1 MRKDFLQD
9 RRGDFA
15 AASTAVG
22 QFCQSNTHKLI
33 FVKPSGIATV
43 AHLSEYSEIID
54 ARTPSEFVEDHIPG
68 AINLPVLDDE
78 ERARVGTLHK
88 QASAF
93 DAKKVGAALV
103 SRHIAEH
110 LERYF
115 QDKPAGYKP
124 LVYCW
129 RGGNRSGS
137 MAHVLQK
144 VGFKAAQLDGG
155 YKAYRRTV
163 IAELET
169 LPARLSFQVICG
181 PTGCGKSR
189 LLQSLHARGAQ
200 ILDLENLAA
209 HRGSLLGSLPD
220 KSQPSQKG
228 FESRIWWQLRQLDPA
243 KPVFV
248 ESESKKI
255 GNLRVPDALLAAMRN
270 GRSIWIEATID
281 QRIAILLEEYAHFLE
296 SPENLLEQIAH
307 LTPLRGHEMVD
318 RWKILIGQKQ
328 WGQFVRDMLLSHYDP
343 AYQKSL
349 GRNYGAD
356 QTCAAFAMT
365 GIGNE
370 DFDLLAMKILDSGSL
385 ENDA

>member
-1 MRKDFLQD
+1 M
-9 RRGDFA
+9 
-15 AASTAVG
+15 
-22 QFCQSNTHKLI
+22 
-33 FVKPSGIATV
+33 KPSGIATV

-54 ARTPSEFVEDHIPG
+54 ARTPSEFAEDHIPG

-110 LERYF
+110 LEQYF

-144 VGFKAAQLDGG
+144 VGFKAVQLDGG

-163 IAELET
+163 IAELDQ
-169 LPARLSFQVICG
+169 LPARFSFQVICG

-200 ILDLENLAA
+200 VLDLENLAA

-220 KSQPSQKG
+220 KPQPSQKG
-228 FESRIWWQLRQLDPA
+228 LESRIWWQLRQFDPA
-243 KPVFV
+243 KPVYV

-255 GNLRVPDALLAAMRN
+255 GNLRVPDALLTAMRN

-281 QRIAILLEEYAHFLE
+281 QRAAILLEEYAHFLE
-296 SPENLLEQIAH
+296 SPEGLIEQIAH
-307 LTPLRGHEMVD
+307 LIPLRGHETVD
-318 RWKILIGQKQ
+318 RWKGQIEQRQ
-328 WGQFVRDMLLSHYDP
+328 WDQFVRDMLLSHYDP

-349 GRNYGAD
+349 GRNYGVD
-356 QTCAAFAMT
+356 QTCAAFPLT

-370 DFDLLAMKILDSGSL
+370 DFDLLALKILDSGRL
-385 ENDA
+385 ENKA

>member
-1 MRKDFLQD
+1 
-9 RRGDFA
+9 
-15 AASTAVG
+15 
-22 QFCQSNTHKLI
+22 
-33 FVKPSGIATV
+33 
-43 AHLSEYSEIID
+43 LSEYSEIID
-54 ARTPSEFVEDHIPG
+54 ARTPSEFAEDHIPG

-115 QDKPAGYKP
+115 HDKPVGYKP

-163 IAELET
+163 IAELEQ

-200 ILDLENLAA
+200 VLDLEDLAA

-220 KSQPSQKG
+220 KYQPSQKG
-228 FESRIWWQLRQLDPA
+228 FESQLWWQLKQFDPGE
-243 KPVFV
+243 PVFV

-255 GNLRVPDALLAAMRN
+255 GSLRVPDALLTAMRN

-281 QRIAILLEEYAHFLE
+281 QRAAILLEEYAHFLA
-296 SPENLLEQIAH
+296 SPESLLEQIAH
-307 LTPLRGHEMVD
+307 LIPLRGREMVD
-318 RWKILIGQKQ
+318 RWKILIEKRQ
-328 WGQFVRDMLLSHYDP
+328 WDQFVRDMLLSHYDP

-349 GRNYGAD
+349 GRNYGTGL
-356 QTCAAFAMT
+356 TCAAFPLT
-365 GIGNE
+365 GIGNK
-370 DFDLLAMKILDSGSL
+370 DFDLLALKVLDSSSL

>member
-1 MRKDFLQD
+1 M
-9 RRGDFA
+9 
-15 AASTAVG
+15 
-22 QFCQSNTHKLI
+22 
-33 FVKPSGIATV
+33 KPSGTATV

-54 ARTPSEFVEDHIPG
+54 ARTPSEFAEDHIPG

-103 SRHIAEH
+103 SRHIANY
-110 LERYF
+110 LEQYF
-115 QDKPAGYKP
+115 HDKPAGYKP

-144 VGFKAAQLDGG
+144 VGFKASQLDGG

-163 IAELET
+163 IAELEQI
-169 LPARLSFQVICG
+169 PAQFGFRVICG

-200 ILDLENLAA
+200 VLDLESLAA

-220 KSQPSQKG
+220 QPQPSQKS
-228 FESRIWWQLRQLDPA
+228 FESRIWWQLRQLDPTR
-243 KPVFV
+243 PVFV

-255 GNLRVPDALLAAMRN
+255 GNLRVPDALLSAVRN
-270 GRSIWIEATID
+270 GRIIWIEATID
-281 QRIAILLEEYAHFLE
+281 QRAAILLEEYAHFLA

-307 LTPLRGHEMVD
+307 LIPLRGHEMVE
-318 RWKILIGQKQ
+318 RWKTLIGHKL
-328 WGQFVRDMLLSHYDP
+328 WDEFVRDMLLSHYDP

-349 GRNYGAD
+349 GRNYGVD
-356 QTCAAFAMT
+356 QTCTVFSLT

-370 DFDLLAMKILDSGSL
+370 DFDQLALKILDSGSL